1 MHKDSLKN
9 DINYVEL
16 NFESR
21 DAWRLARRIGGSD
34 LATIMGV
41 GRWETPGDI
50 YTRLIYPD
58 RAKSKNLDNNSRVQN
73 GVKAEPH
80 IRALWAIAH
89 PEHKIINPPEN
100 NWLFVR
106 KDNDFISVSPDGL
119 SEGYVCGLEIK
130 YLVVYSNKD
139 LEKWR
144 NGNIDP
150 QYFYQV
156 MQYFIVI
163 NTLTKVYLVVRI
175 QVMKGETLDHIEEF
189 EYLFQ
194 RKEFKQT
201 IKECYLIETAFIDK
215 YIKTHTRPN
224 ANYLE
229 EIKKEL
235 KL

>member
-1 MHKDSLKN
+1 M

-21 DAWRLARRIGGSD
+21 DTWKLARRIGGSD

-58 RAKSKNLDNNSRVQN
+58 RAKSKNLDNNARVQN

-89 PEHKIINPPEN
+89 PEYKIINPPEN

-106 KDNDFISVSPDGL
+106 KDNDFISLSPDGL